1 MRMPLERQRELI
13 LMAVVQESRA
23 GEKISSDQ
31 AINLLTT
38 QR

>member
-1 MRMPLERQRELI
+1 MRIPLESQRELI
-13 LMAVVQESRA
+13 PAAVVQESRA